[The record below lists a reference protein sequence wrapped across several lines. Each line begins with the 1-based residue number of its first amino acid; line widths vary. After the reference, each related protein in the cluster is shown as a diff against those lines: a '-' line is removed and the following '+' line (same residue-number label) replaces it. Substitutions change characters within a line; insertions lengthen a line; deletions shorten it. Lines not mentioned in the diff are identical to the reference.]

1 MKKLIITALMVSGLA
16 GGMAET
22 AVAQKD
28 STGRVKEIKYTIS
41 FEGIKSK
48 KSWNN
53 SKDSLKYQDSVKRSK
68 RTKDS
73 LKKENDNKSR
83 FIGGITFTRL
93 DLGFS
98 KLVDNGSFNLS
109 PTNDFLSYKGIKTST
124 VSFDVLQFGY
134 RFNPNFKI
142 YLAGGFDWTLIRLR
156 NNITIQQGTRDLT
169 YVEETTDFKKNRF
182 SNSYVHFPLNFEF
195 RSKEND
201 NGKRFYFVV
210 GPEVSFLLNGKVKQV
225 SDEGGKVKF
234 KDDYNFQA
242 FRYGGAIR
250 IGYGGMGIFTK
261 YYFNDM
267 FDSPAQKG
275 LKNMSVGI
283 TFGMN

>member
-1 MKKLIITALMVSGLA
+1 MKKLIIAILLVSGLTGVISQNA
-16 GGMAET
+16 T
-22 AVAQKD
+22 AQKD
-28 STGRVKEIKYTIS
+28 STSSTKVKALDVSLGGFT
-41 FEGIKSK
+41 FKSAQR
-48 KSWNN
+48 
-53 SKDSLKYQDSVKRSK
+53 SKQDSLKNV
-68 RTKDS
+68 
-73 LKKENDNKSR
+73 EANKGR

-98 KLVDNGSFNLS
+98 KLIDNGSFNLS
-109 PTNDFLSYKGIKTST
+109 PENEFLSYKGIKTST
-124 VSFDVLQFGY
+124 ISFDVLQFGY
-134 RFNPNFKI
+134 RFNPQFKV

-156 NNITIQQGTRDLT
+156 KNITIQQGTRDLAF
-169 YVEETTDFKKNRF
+169 VEETTNFSKNRF
-182 SNSYVHFPLNFEF
+182 SNSYVHIPLNFEL

-201 NGKRFYFVV
+201 NGKRFYFVF

-225 SDEGGKVKF
+225 SDEHGKVKY
-234 KDDYNFQA
+234 KDDYNFQS
-242 FRYGGAIR
+242 FRYGGTVR
-250 IGYGGMGIFTK
+250 LGYGGIGLFTK

>member
-1 MKKLIITALMVSGLA
+1 MKKLMIATLLVSGLA
-16 GGMAET
+16 SVMTDT
-22 AVAQKD
+22 ATAQKD
-28 STGRVKEIKYTIS
+28 GTTNDKEKTFSIS
-41 FEGIKSK
+41 FKKRVSK
-48 KSWNN
+48 NLSNADR
-53 SKDSLKYQDSVKRSK
+53 DSLRRQ
-68 RTKDS
+68 DS
-73 LKKENDNKSR
+73 LKKIEADKGR

-98 KLVDNGSFNLS
+98 KLIDNGSFNLS

-134 RFNPNFKI
+134 RFNPQFKVYI
-142 YLAGGFDWTLIRLR
+142 AGGFDWTMIRLR
-156 NNITIQQGTRDLT
+156 KNITIQQDSRDLA
-169 YVEETTDFKKNRF
+169 YVEESTDFEKNRF

-195 RSKEND
+195 RSKENER
-201 NGKRFYFVV
+201 GKRFYFVL

-225 SDEGGKVKF
+225 SDEHGKVKY

-242 FRYGGAIR
+242 FRYGGTVR
-250 IGYGGMGIFTK
+250 LGYGGIGLFTK

-275 LKNMSVGI
+275 LKNMSFGI

>member
-1 MKKLIITALMVSGLA
+1 MKNLIIAALLVSGLA
-16 GGMAET
+16 GGMT
-22 AVAQKD
+22 ATAIAQTD
-28 STGRVKEIKYTIS
+28 STTRDKEKIFTIS
-41 FEGIKSK
+41 IAGK
-48 KSWNN
+48 KKRINFN
-53 SKDSLKYQDSVKRSK
+53 GDQDSLHDQDSHQRDSVKNA
-68 RTKDS
+68 
-73 LKKENDNKSR
+73 ENRGR

-124 VSFDVLQFGY
+124 ISFDVLQFGY
-134 RFNPNFKI
+134 RFSPNFKVYI
-142 YLAGGFDWTLIRLR
+142 AGGFDWTLIRLR

-169 YVEETTDFKKNRF
+169 YVEESIKFTKNRF
-182 SNSYVHFPLNFEF
+182 SNSYVHIPLNFEF
-195 RSKEND
+195 RSNEND
-201 NGKRFYFVV
+201 NGKRFYVVV

-225 SDEGGKVKF
+225 SDEHGKVKF

-242 FRYGGAIR
+242 FRYGGALR
-250 IGYGGMGIFTK
+250 LGYGGFGIFTK

-275 LKNMSVGI
+275 LKNMSFGI

>member
-1 MKKLIITALMVSGLA
+1 MKKLLIATLLVSGLA
-16 GGMAET
+16 SVMTGT
-22 AVAQKD
+22 ATAQKD
-28 STGRVKEIKYTIS
+28 DTTNDKEKTFNIS
-41 FEGIKSK
+41 FKKRVSK
-48 KSWNN
+48 VLNIDQ
-53 SKDSLKYQDSVKRSK
+53 DSLRRQ
-68 RTKDS
+68 DS
-73 LKKENDNKSR
+73 LKKIEADKGR

-98 KLVDNGSFNLS
+98 KLIDNGSFNLS

-134 RFNPNFKI
+134 RFNPQFKVYI
-142 YLAGGFDWTLIRLR
+142 AGGFDWTMIRLR

-169 YVEETTDFKKNRF
+169 YVEETTAFEKNRF

-195 RSKEND
+195 RSKENER
-201 NGKRFYFVV
+201 GKRFYFVL

-225 SDEGGKVKF
+225 SDEFGKVKY

-242 FRYGGAIR
+242 FRYGGTVR
-250 IGYGGMGIFTK
+250 LGYGGIGLFTR

-275 LKNMSVGI
+275 LKNMSFGI

>member
-1 MKKLIITALMVSGLA
+1 MKNLIIAALLVSGLA
-16 GGMAET
+16 GGMT
-22 AVAQKD
+22 ATAQTD
-28 STGRVKEIKYTIS
+28 STTRDKEKIFTIS
-41 FEGIKSK
+41 IAGK
-48 KSWNN
+48 KKRINFN
-53 SKDSLKYQDSVKRSK
+53 GDQDSLHDQDSHQRDSVKNA
-68 RTKDS
+68 
-73 LKKENDNKSR
+73 ENRGR

-124 VSFDVLQFGY
+124 ISFDVLQFGY
-134 RFNPNFKI
+134 RFSPNFKVYI
-142 YLAGGFDWTLIRLR
+142 AGGFDWTLIRLR
-156 NNITIQQGTRDLT
+156 KNITIQQGTRDLT
-169 YVEETTDFKKNRF
+169 YVEESIKFTKNRF
-182 SNSYVHFPLNFEF
+182 SNSYVHIPLNFEF
-195 RSKEND
+195 RSNEND
-201 NGKRFYFVV
+201 NGKRFYVVV

-225 SDEGGKVKF
+225 SDEHGKVKF

-242 FRYGGAIR
+242 FRYGGALR
-250 IGYGGMGIFTK
+250 LGYGGFGIFTK

-275 LKNMSVGI
+275 LKNMSFGI